1 MTETIIEESP
11 RPLEPGDHTC
21 GGYGPEP
28 CLACLADM
36 RTTGQKEY
44 DEVSNHPTRYNA
56 HPSGVECIDIV
67 EHMPFNVG
75 SAVKYLWRL
84 GLKENS
90 TDIQDLKKA
99 LWYVERE
106 IKLRSPKN

>member
-1 MTETIIEESP
+1 MAE
-11 RPLEPGDHTC
+11 
-21 GGYGPEP
+21 
-28 CLACLADM
+28 
-36 RTTGQKEY
+36 RTTDQKVF

-84 GLKENS
+84 GLKENEN
-90 TDIQDLKKA
+90 DINDLKKA

-106 IKLRSPKN
+106 IQLRSPKQEVDDSILMAIAKQVTET